1 VKYFT
6 EIVRN
11 LGTINYMVN
20 LSTKAYVQL
29 IPSFDSINELL
40 SLQRSTPRLH
50 SVIKPSSFHLT
61 VLHIGK
67 AERLYDEIKTFS
79 DIDKDS
85 FLMNFETLILK
96 LESLILPYREFEFQ
110 LVSDSSILFGSTKE
124 IVVLSLKPNAEL
136 IKIHSES
143 LLLYTMFLND
153 CGIQDVDEFIK
164 ASRVLAHSSV
174 LTPHVTLGRIHTD
187 ISANDVSDCVFSFK
201 LDSIIN

>member
-6 EIVRN
+6 EIVRK

-29 IPSFDSINELL
+29 IPSFDSIIELL
-40 SLQRSTPRLH
+40 SLQRSIPGLH
-50 SVIKPSSFHLT
+50 LVIKPSSFHLT

-96 LESLILPYREFEFQ
+96 LESLIFPYKKFKFQ
-110 LVSDSSILFGSTKE
+110 LVSDSAVLFGSTKE
-124 IVVLSLKPNAEL
+124 IVVLLLEPSAEL
-136 IKIHSES
+136 ITIHSES
-143 LLLYTMFLND
+143 LLLYTMFLNY
-153 CGIQDVDEFIK
+153 CGIQDADAFIK

-187 ISANDVSDCVFSFK
+187 ISAINVSNYVFSFK